1 MLRLT
6 LNMKLKLP
14 GLIKLLIHR
23 SNFIGIGLVTAYLA
37 FILWIVTHY
46 FAMKVTPQYLSV
58 TAKVE
63 TVNTVTVSLEV
74 ASSEIEK
81 YKGLRHRRN
90 LQEDRGM
97 LFIFSPPQNVI
108 FTMEDILIPL
118 DIIYIKDGTILATS
132 ENAPP
137 CKSKDCTGYT
147 SGGAIDYALE
157 VNAGLTKK
165 LGLNRGEKLKIS
177 FL

>member
-1 MLRLT
+1 MKL
-6 LNMKLKLP
+6 KLKLP
-14 GLIKLLIHR
+14 GLITLIIQK
-23 SNFIGIGLVTAYLA
+23 SNIIGIGLVTAYLV

-46 FAMKVTPQYLSV
+46 FLMKVTPQYLTV
-58 TAKVE
+58 TAKLE

-81 YKGLRHRRN
+81 YKGLRHRKN

-97 LFIFSPPQNVI
+97 LFVFSPPQNVI

-118 DIIYIKDGTILATS
+118 DIIYIKDGIILATS
-132 ENAPP
+132 ENALP
-137 CKSKDCTGYT
+137 CKSKDCIGYT
-147 SGGAIDYALE
+147 SGGAVDYALE

-165 LGLNRGEKLKIS
+165 LGLDRGKKLTIS